1 MAISS
6 PMSRRAWYRSLYWRI
21 GAGFVV
27 FLALVAA
34 AQAGA
39 LVWLTSRIDYGP
51 PSPSATRVVADE
63 LSAALAQDPK
73 LDLAQFFRQ
82 HYEERVPMV
91 AVMRDGRVVSSN
103 GVTPPDDLVR
113 EARIRLSAAERGF
126 GPGAPRR
133 FGGPGRGFGPGG
145 PAGEPGARGPMPDFP
160 GGPGMFDG
168 GRGGGGGG
176 SGGGPP
182 VSGLLGRGLLGGGGG
197 GTPAGG

>member
-73 LDLAQFFRQ
+73 LDLAQFFKQ
-82 HYEERVPMV
+82 HYEERIPMV

-103 GVTPPDDLVR
+103 GVAPPDDLVM
-113 EARIRLSAAERGF
+113 EARARVSSARGF
-126 GPGAPRR
+126 GPGPRGFRGNGPGDPFGSPPDRGGAGRGGLAPPNPPGPGDSAGA
-133 FGGPGRGFGPGG
+133 GGP
-145 PAGEPGARGPMPDFP
+145 
-160 GGPGMFDG
+160 G
-168 GRGGGGGG
+168 GRGG
-176 SGGGPP
+176 
-182 VSGLLGRGLLGGGGG
+182 
-197 GTPAGG
+197 